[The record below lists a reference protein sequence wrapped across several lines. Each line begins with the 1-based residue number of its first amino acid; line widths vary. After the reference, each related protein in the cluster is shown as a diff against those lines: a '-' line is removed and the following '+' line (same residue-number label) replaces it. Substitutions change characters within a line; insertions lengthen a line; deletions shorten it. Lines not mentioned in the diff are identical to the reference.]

1 MTEYEALELNDE
13 QSQVCSSR
21 TNMAKIRVECKEYRL
36 WLVLGLALG
45 LCLAKQ
51 SALYCSL
58 LVEHSGTYSLY
69 LR

>member
-1 MTEYEALELNDE
+1 MTEYEALVLNDE

-45 LCLAKQ
+45 LC
-51 SALYCSL
+51 
-58 LVEHSGTYSLY
+58 
-69 LR
+69 R